1 METLFN
7 WDRNFFF
14 FINHSTA
21 NDFSDLVMPWMRNAN
36 TWLPLYLFIVVFAVI
51 NFGKKGLWWV
61 LFAGAAV
68 ALCNYISSDLI
79 KENILRDRPC
89 RDAAIASHVRFL
101 VEYCPMS
108 SSFTSSHAA
117 NHFGMAAFIYFT
129 GRKIIGNWLSLFFV
143 WALLIIYAQVYV
155 GVHYPLDVIAG
166 SAVGLITG
174 YAVARIFNK
183 RFGMLIFDK
192 QSI

>member
-7 WDRNFFF
+7 WDRKFFF

-21 NDFSDLVMPWMRNAN
+21 NDFFDLVMPWMRNAN
-36 TWLPLYLFIVVFAVI
+36 TWLPLYLFIIAFAVI

-89 RDAAIASHVRFL
+89 RDAAIASRVRFL

-129 GRKIIGNWLSLFFV
+129 GRKIIGKWLSLFFV
-143 WALLIIYAQVYV
+143 WAFIIIYAQVYV

-166 SAVGLITG
+166 ATVGLITG
-174 YAVARIFNK
+174 YAVASIFNK
-183 RFGMLIFDK
+183 RFGLPIFDK